1 MLEKLNNY
9 WVLILSFLI
18 FCMIIKKLY
27 YLNKPFDEQKFIQ
40 QYNNQTKLKDKIG
53 INYLLTNQKEI
64 MNYMLFK

>member
-1 MLEKLNNY
+1 
-9 WVLILSFLI
+9 
-18 FCMIIKKLY
+18 MIIKKLY

>member
-1 MLEKLNNY
+1 MLEKLNNC

-40 QYNNQTKLKDKIG
+40 QYNNQTKLKDKINM
-53 INYLLTNQKEI
+53 NYLLTNQKEI
-64 MNYMLFK
+64 MNFMLFK